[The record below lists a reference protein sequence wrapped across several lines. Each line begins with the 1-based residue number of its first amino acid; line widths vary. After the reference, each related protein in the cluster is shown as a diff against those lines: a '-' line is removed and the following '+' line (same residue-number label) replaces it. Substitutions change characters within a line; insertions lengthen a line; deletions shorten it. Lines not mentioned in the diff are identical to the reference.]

1 MIKEII
7 IKMTMVMM
15 MMSVW
20 WWLIMMVTM
29 HWIDVNKDDDVL
41 VITIMNMTMIIIL
54 IMMND
59 LNDPTHFFILTIQ
72 SNPSPQTEIQ
82 TFSCP
87 TSSIP
92 TIEIHSVIRWFTMFN
107 SYQTIPTLVVFALPS
122 TMPHTIMSVQCRT
135 QCSDIIIST
144 RFKFFDKISQYW
156 RNFIILSKF
165 S

>member
-1 MIKEII
+1 MQCCHWSADAFKVL
-7 IKMTMVMM
+7 M
-15 MMSVW
+15 
-20 WWLIMMVTM
+20 LLM
-29 HWIDVNKDDDVL
+29 HGCYWCTVAAALGPELFADL
-41 VITIMNMTMIIIL
+41 SITICSVSVL
-54 IMMND
+54 
-59 LNDPTHFFILTIQ
+59 HCQ
-72 SNPSPQTEIQ
+72 SNLSPQTEIQ

-144 RFKFFDKISQYW
+144 RFKFLWQNFTILTEKKIHNIDGIS
-156 RNFIILSKF
+156 
-165 S
+165 

>member
-1 MIKEII
+1 MQCCHWSADAFKVL
-7 IKMTMVMM
+7 M
-15 MMSVW
+15 
-20 WWLIMMVTM
+20 LLM
-29 HWIDVNKDDDVL
+29 HGCYWCTVAAALGPELFADL
-41 VITIMNMTMIIIL
+41 SITICSVSVL
-54 IMMND
+54 
-59 LNDPTHFFILTIQ
+59 HCQ
-72 SNPSPQTEIQ
+72 SNLSPQTEIQ

-122 TMPHTIMSVQCRT
+122 TMPHTMMSVQCRT

-144 RFKFFDKISQYW
+144 KFKISLTEFHNFDKKKISQYW